1 MKTCISLNMLR
12 ELSASGKTVCLPE
25 NSVLSPS
32 AKDFAREK
40 GLVIYIEGKN
50 DPVVGVSTGTGAPQ
64 PAVQTAEHPAIQN
77 AEQTAAQHAKQAAP
91 AEIINA
97 DILKEIIKKVILD
110 QKKPICENPKAMK
123 IEGDKVVMEPFSEA
137 PAGQKIGM
145 TDVITEREG
154 NLGAGF
160 MTFDHSELPW
170 TLSYDEV
177 DYVVEGEFTIKTGGR
192 LYTMKP
198 GDVFHIPKG
207 TSVVF
212 GSPSFCKVF
221 YVVYPANW
229 LSQNK

>member
-12 ELSASGKTVCLPE
+12 DLSADSKTVCLDE

-32 AKDFAREK
+32 ARDYAREK
-40 GLVIYIEGKN
+40 GLVVYLNGKK
-50 DPVVGVSTGTGAPQ
+50 DPIVGISTGEP
-64 PAVQTAEHPAIQN
+64 PC
-77 AEQTAAQHAKQAAP
+77 P
-91 AEIINA
+91 AEKPAQSSCAEAKAAAGNISIDADTLKAIITKAVLENSKQ
-97 DILKEIIKKVILD
+97 KE
-110 QKKPICENPKAMK
+110 KPICENPKAMK

-160 MTFDHSELPW
+160 MTFENSELPW

-177 DYVVEGEFTIKTGGR
+177 DYVVEGEFTIKTGGK

>member
-12 ELSASGKTVCLPE
+12 ELSSNGKTVCLPE
-25 NSVLSPS
+25 NSILSPS
-32 AKDFAREK
+32 AKDYAREK
-40 GLVIYIEGKN
+40 GLVVFIDGLK
-50 DPVVGVSTGTGAPQ
+50 DPVIGVSTGVNGAPVVEPPSQ
-64 PAVQTAEHPAIQN
+64 CCAGTQTENNISVDGSVLKAIITKAILEHN
-77 AEQTAAQHAKQAAP
+77 
-91 AEIINA
+91 
-97 DILKEIIKKVILD
+97 
-110 QKKPICENPKAMK
+110 KPICENPKAMK
-123 IEGDKVVMEPFSEA
+123 IEGDKVVMEPFTEA
-137 PAGQKIGM
+137 PTGQKIGM

-177 DYVVEGEFTIKTGGR
+177 DYVVEGEFTIKTNGK

>member
-1 MKTCISLNMLR
+1 MKTCISLNTLR
-12 ELSASGKTVCLPE
+12 ELAADNKTVCLDE

-32 AKDFAREK
+32 AKDYAREK
-40 GLVIYIEGKN
+40 GLVIYLNGKN
-50 DPVVGVSTGTGAPQ
+50 EPIVGVSTGEPPCQAEK
-64 PAVQTAEHPAIQN
+64 PAQNCCAE
-77 AEQTAAQHAKQAAP
+77 TKAAP
-91 AEIINA
+91 GNITIDPEA
-97 DILKEIIKKVILD
+97 LKAVIAKVILENKK
-110 QKKPICENPKAMK
+110 QTEKPICENPIAMK
-123 IEGDKVVMEPFSEA
+123 IEGDKVVMEPFPEA
-137 PAGQKIGM
+137 PAGTKVGM

-160 MTFDHSELPW
+160 MTFEKSEMPW

-177 DYVVEGEFTIKTGGR
+177 DYVVEGEFTIKTGGK
-192 LYTMKP
+192 LYTMRP

>member
-1 MKTCISLNMLR
+1 MLR

-64 PAVQTAEHPAIQN
+64 TAAQTAELT
-77 AEQTAAQHAKQAAP
+77 ETQTEERNAKQAVP
-91 AEIINA
+91 AETINA
-97 DILKEIIKKVILD
+97 ELLKEIIKKVILD

-212 GSPSFCKVF
+212 GSPNFCKVF

>member
-1 MKTCISLNMLR
+1 MKTCVSLNMLR
-12 ELSASGKTVCLPE
+12 ELSANSKTVCLSE
-25 NSVLSPS
+25 NSMLSPS
-32 AKDFAREK
+32 AKDYAREK
-40 GLVIYIEGKN
+40 GLVIFIDGKQ
-50 DPVVGVSTGTGAPQ
+50 DPVIGVSTGTNEPSCQ
-64 PAVQTAEHPAIQN
+64 AEKPSQCWGSDAKP
-77 AEQTAAQHAKQAAP
+77 EAARDTGIDAK
-91 AEIINA
+91 
-97 DILKEIIKKVILD
+97 LLTEIIKKAILD
-110 QKKPICENPKAMK
+110 HNKPICENPKAMK
-123 IEGDKVVMEPFSEA
+123 IEGDKVVMEPFTEA

-177 DYVVEGEFTIKTGGR
+177 DYVVEGEFTIKTNGT

-229 LSQNK
+229 LSQALNK

>member
-1 MKTCISLNMLR
+1 MKTCISLNKLR
-12 ELSASGKTVCLPE
+12 ELSTDSKTVCLDE

-32 AKDFAREK
+32 AKDYAREK
-40 GLVIYIEGKN
+40 GLVIFLGGKK
-50 DPVVGVSTGTGAPQ
+50 DPIVGVSTGNEPPCQAEK
-64 PAVQTAEHPAIQN
+64 PAQN
-77 AEQTAAQHAKQAAP
+77 ACCTEVKPTGGNISIDANALKAIITKAILENNKQ
-91 AEIINA
+91 NN
-97 DILKEIIKKVILD
+97 
-110 QKKPICENPKAMK
+110 KPICENPRVMK

-160 MTFDHSELPW
+160 MTFEKSELPW

-177 DYVVEGEFTIKTGGR
+177 DYVVEGEFTIKTGGK

-207 TSVVF
+207 TSLVF

-229 LSQNK
+229 LSQK

>member
-1 MKTCISLNMLR
+1 MKTCVSLNMLR
-12 ELSASGKTVCLPE
+12 ELSSDKKTVCLAE

-32 AKDFAREK
+32 AKDYAREK
-40 GLVIYIEGKN
+40 GLVIFIEGMKE
-50 DPVVGVSTGTGAPQ
+50 PVIGVSTGNNSVLCTEEKPSGSVSAKETGFDA
-64 PAVQTAEHPAIQN
+64 N
-77 AEQTAAQHAKQAAP
+77 M
-91 AEIINA
+91 
-97 DILKEIIKKVILD
+97 LKEVIKKVILEH
-110 QKKPICENPKAMK
+110 KKPICEDPKAMK
-123 IEGDKVVMEPFSEA
+123 IEGDKVAMEPFAEA
-137 PAGQKIGM
+137 PPGQKIGM

-212 GSPSFCKVF
+212 GSPNFCKVF

>member
-1 MKTCISLNMLR
+1 MKICISLNMLR
-12 ELSASGKTVCLPE
+12 ELSANSKTVCLDE

-32 AKDFAREK
+32 AKDYAREK
-40 GLVIYIEGKN
+40 GLVVFLGDRKEPI
-50 DPVVGVSTGTGAPQ
+50 VGVSTGMEAPCQ
-64 PAVQTAEHPAIQN
+64 TEKPVQSCPDTKAASGDGKITVDADALKAVIAKAILENNRQN
-77 AEQTAAQHAKQAAP
+77 
-91 AEIINA
+91 N
-97 DILKEIIKKVILD
+97 
-110 QKKPICENPKAMK
+110 KPICENPKAMK
-123 IEGDKVVMEPFSEA
+123 VEGDKVVMEPFAEA
-137 PAGQKIGM
+137 PPGQKIGM

-160 MTFDHSELPW
+160 MTFENSELPW

-177 DYVVEGEFTIKTGGR
+177 DYVVEGEFTIKTGGK

>member
-12 ELSASGKTVCLPE
+12 ELSASGKTVCLPD

-64 PAVQTAEHPAIQN
+64 AAVQTAE
-77 AEQTAAQHAKQAAP
+77 QTTAQITTQSITQTAKQAVP
-91 AEIINA
+91 AETINA
-97 DILKEIIKKVILD
+97 DMLKEIIKKVILD

-123 IEGDKVVMEPFSEA
+123 IEGDKVVM
-137 PAGQKIGM
+137 
-145 TDVITEREG
+145 ITEREG

>member
-1 MKTCISLNMLR
+1 MKTCVSLNMLR
-12 ELSASGKTVCLPE
+12 DLAGNSKSVCLSE

-32 AKDFAREK
+32 AKDYAREK
-40 GLVIYIEGKN
+40 GMVVFLDGQNE
-50 DPVVGVSTGTGAPQ
+50 PLVGVSTGANAPCC
-64 PAVQTAEHPAIQN
+64 EEKKAIQSVCADSKSDGNNFSIDAN
-77 AEQTAAQHAKQAAP
+77 ALKT
-91 AEIINA
+91 IITKA
-97 DILKEIIKKVILD
+97 ILENN
-110 QKKPICENPKAMK
+110 KPICENPKAMK
-123 IEGDKVVMEPFSEA
+123 IEGDKVVMEPFTEA

-160 MTFDHSELPW
+160 MTFENSELPW

-177 DYVVEGEFTIKTGGR
+177 DYVVEGEFTIKTGGK

-207 TSVVF
+207 TSLVF

>member
-12 ELSASGKTVCLPE
+12 ELSSNGKTVCLPE
-25 NSVLSPS
+25 NSILSPS

-40 GLVIYIEGKN
+40 GLVVFIDGLK
-50 DPVVGVSTGTGAPQ
+50 DPVIGVSTGVNGAPVVETPSQ
-64 PAVQTAEHPAIQN
+64 CCAGTQTENNISVDGSVLKAIITKAILEHN
-77 AEQTAAQHAKQAAP
+77 
-91 AEIINA
+91 
-97 DILKEIIKKVILD
+97 
-110 QKKPICENPKAMK
+110 KPICENPKAMK
-123 IEGDKVVMEPFSEA
+123 IEGDKVVMEPFTEA

-177 DYVVEGEFTIKTGGR
+177 DYVVEGEFTIKTNGK

>member
-1 MKTCISLNMLR
+1 MKTCVSLNILR
-12 ELSASGKTVCLPE
+12 ELSANSKTVCLDE

-32 AKDFAREK
+32 AKDYAREK
-40 GLVIYIEGKN
+40 GLVIFLNGKK
-50 DPVVGVSTGTGAPQ
+50 DPIIGVSTGAE
-64 PAVQTAEHPAIQN
+64 PACEAEKPAQSCCEGSKADSSNFSIDGD
-77 AEQTAAQHAKQAAP
+77 ALKT
-91 AEIINA
+91 IITKAIREHN
-97 DILKEIIKKVILD
+97 
-110 QKKPICENPKAMK
+110 KPICENAKAMK
-123 IEGDKVVMEPFSEA
+123 IEGDKVVMEPFAEA
-137 PAGQKIGM
+137 PSGQKIGM
-145 TDVITEREG
+145 TDVITERES

-160 MTFDHSELPW
+160 MTFENSELPW

-177 DYVVEGEFTIKTGGR
+177 DYVVEGEFTIKTNGR

-198 GDVFHIPKG
+198 GDVFNIPKG

>member
-1 MKTCISLNMLR
+1 MLR
-12 ELSASGKTVCLPE
+12 ELSADGKTVCLDE
-25 NSVLSPS
+25 NSILSPS
-32 AKDFAREK
+32 AKDYAREK
-40 GLVIYIEGKN
+40 GLVIYLGGKKE
-50 DPVVGVSTGTGAPQ
+50 PIIGVSTGAEPPCQAEKPAQSCCTESKSADAGKISIGAD
-64 PAVQTAEHPAIQN
+64 ALKAI
-77 AEQTAAQHAKQAAP
+77 
-91 AEIINA
+91 
-97 DILKEIIKKVILD
+97 IIKAILENNK
-110 QKKPICENPKAMK
+110 QNNRPICENPKVIK
-123 IEGDKVVMEPFSEA
+123 VEGDKVVMEPFAEA

-145 TDVITEREG
+145 TDVVTEREG

-160 MTFDHSELPW
+160 MTFENSELPW

-177 DYVVEGEFTIKTGGR
+177 DYVVEGEFTVKTGGR

-212 GSPSFCKVF
+212 GSTSFCKVF

>member
-1 MKTCISLNMLR
+1 MKTCISLNILR
-12 ELSASGKTVCLPE
+12 ELSASSKTVCLDE

-32 AKDFAREK
+32 AKDYAREK
-40 GLVIYIEGKN
+40 GLVIYLGGMK
-50 DPVVGVSTGTGAPQ
+50 DPIIGVSTGEPPCQAEK
-64 PAVQTAEHPAIQN
+64 PALSSTDTKSADDNNVSIDGNALKAIITKAILEHN
-77 AEQTAAQHAKQAAP
+77 
-91 AEIINA
+91 
-97 DILKEIIKKVILD
+97 
-110 QKKPICENPKAMK
+110 KPICENPRAMK
-123 IEGDKVVMEPFSEA
+123 IEGETVVMEPFTEA

-160 MTFDHSELPW
+160 MTFEKSELPW
-170 TLSYDEV
+170 TLTYDEV
-177 DYVVEGEFTIKTGGR
+177 DYVVEGEFTIKTGGK

>member
-12 ELSASGKTVCLPE
+12 DLSADSKTVCLDE

-32 AKDFAREK
+32 ARDYAREK
-40 GLVIYIEGKN
+40 GLVVYLNGKK
-50 DPVVGVSTGTGAPQ
+50 DPIVGISTGEQ
-64 PAVQTAEHPAIQN
+64 PCQAEKPAQSACCETKAAAGSISIDPDMLKTIITKAVLEN
-77 AEQTAAQHAKQAAP
+77 S
-91 AEIINA
+91 
-97 DILKEIIKKVILD
+97 KKD
-110 QKKPICENPKAMK
+110 KPICENPRVMK
-123 IEGDKVVMEPFSEA
+123 VEGDKVVMEPFAEA

-160 MTFDHSELPW
+160 MTFENSKLPW
-170 TLSYDEV
+170 TLTYDEM
-177 DYVVEGEFTIKTGGR
+177 DYIIEGEFTVETGGK

-198 GDVFHIPKG
+198 GDVFYIPKN

-229 LSQNK
+229 FSQNK

>member
-12 ELSASGKTVCLPE
+12 DLSADSKTVCLDE
-25 NSVLSPS
+25 NSILSPS
-32 AKDFAREK
+32 AKDYAREK
-40 GLVIYIEGKN
+40 GLVVYLGGRK
-50 DPVVGVSTGTGAPQ
+50 DPIIGISTG
-64 PAVQTAEHPAIQN
+64 AEPPCQ
-77 AEQTAAQHAKQAAP
+77 AEKP
-91 AEIINA
+91 VRSCCAEIKSDDGNISIDA
-97 DILKEIIKKVILD
+97 DTLKAIITKAIREHN
-110 QKKPICENPKAMK
+110 KPICENPKAMK
-123 IEGDKVVMEPFSEA
+123 VEGDKVVMEPFAEA

-160 MTFDHSELPW
+160 MTFENSELPW

-177 DYVVEGEFTIKTGGR
+177 DYVVEGEFTIKTGGK
-192 LYTMKP
+192 LYAMKP

-229 LSQNK
+229 LSQK

>member
-1 MKTCISLNMLR
+1 MKTCVSLNILR
-12 ELSASGKTVCLPE
+12 ELSANSKTVCLDD

-32 AKDFAREK
+32 AKDYAREK
-40 GLVIYIEGKN
+40 GLVVYLRGNK
-50 DPVVGVSTGTGAPQ
+50 DPIIGVSTGAE
-64 PAVQTAEHPAIQN
+64 PACEAEKPAQSCS
-77 AEQTAAQHAKQAAP
+77 TDTKAASSDNISIDENMLKA
-91 AEIINA
+91 IITKA
-97 DILKEIIKKVILD
+97 ILENN
-110 QKKPICENPKAMK
+110 KPICESPKAMK
-123 IEGDKVVMEPFSEA
+123 IEGDKVVMEPFTEA

-160 MTFDHSELPW
+160 MTFENSELPW

-177 DYVVEGEFTIKTGGR
+177 DYVVEGEFTIKTGGK

-207 TSVVF
+207 TSLVF

>member
-1 MKTCISLNMLR
+1 MKTCISLNKLR
-12 ELSASGKTVCLPE
+12 ELSANGNTIYLDAESI
-25 NSVLSPS
+25 LSPS
-32 AKDFAREK
+32 AKDYAREK
-40 GLVIYIEGKN
+40 GLVIFLKDKEEPI
-50 DPVVGVSTGTGAPQ
+50 VGVSTGSSEQKCGITECRETGNGIP
-64 PAVQTAEHPAIQN
+64 VCEAEKNTEKSAAGIPN
-77 AEQTAAQHAKQAAP
+77 AEMLKN
-91 AEIINA
+91 IIT
-97 DILKEIIKKVILD
+97 KVILE
-110 QKKPICENPKAMK
+110 QKKPICPNPIAMK
-123 IEGDKVVMEPFSEA
+123 IEGDKVIMEPFTEA
-137 PAGQKIGM
+137 PPGQKIGM

-160 MTFDHSELPW
+160 MTFEKSELPW

-177 DYVVEGEFTIKTGGR
+177 DYVVEGEFTIKTGGK

>member
-12 ELSASGKTVCLPE
+12 ELSVNSKTVCLSE

-32 AKDFAREK
+32 AKDYAREK
-40 GLVIYIEGKN
+40 GLVVYLDGISE
-50 DPVVGVSTGTGAPQ
+50 PVVGTSVGC
-64 PAVQTAEHPAIQN
+64 
-77 AEQTAAQHAKQAAP
+77 P
-91 AEIINA
+91 AEKPVPPAASTETKAESGSISIDSDTLKAIITKT
-97 DILKEIIKKVILD
+97 ILEHN
-110 QKKPICENPKAMK
+110 KPICENPKAMK
-123 IEGDKVVMEPFSEA
+123 IEGDKVVMEPFTEA

-160 MTFDHSELPW
+160 MTFEHSELPW

-177 DYVVEGEFTIKTGGR
+177 DYVVEGEFTIKTGGK

-229 LSQNK
+229 LSQALNK

>member
-1 MKTCISLNMLR
+1 MKTCVSLNMLR
-12 ELSASGKTVCLPE
+12 ELSGNSKTVCLPE

-40 GLVIYIEGKN
+40 GLVVFIDGMK
-50 DPVVGVSTGTGAPQ
+50 DPVIGVSTGVNEPICVTEKP
-64 PAVQTAEHPAIQN
+64 VQCCSESKVDGNLSVDSNALKAIITKAILEHN
-77 AEQTAAQHAKQAAP
+77 
-91 AEIINA
+91 
-97 DILKEIIKKVILD
+97 
-110 QKKPICENPKAMK
+110 KPICENPKAMK
-123 IEGDKVVMEPFSEA
+123 IEGDKVVMEPFTEA

-160 MTFDHSELPW
+160 MTFENSELPW
-170 TLSYDEV
+170 TLTYDEV
-177 DYVVEGEFTIKTGGR
+177 DYVVEGEFTIKTNGR

-207 TSVVF
+207 TSLVF

>member
-1 MKTCISLNMLR
+1 MKTCISLNMLK
-12 ELSASGKTVCLPE
+12 ELSANNKTVYLAG

-32 AKDFAREK
+32 ARDYAREK
-40 GLVIYIEGKN
+40 GLVIFLEGIKE
-50 DPVVGVSTGTGAPQ
+50 PVFGVSTGIDRSLNQSERTGCQAENEELNQ
-64 PAVQTAEHPAIQN
+64 CWAETQTGLGV
-77 AEQTAAQHAKQAAP
+77 
-91 AEIINA
+91 
-97 DILKEIIKKVILD
+97 DMVSLKEMITKAILEYD
-110 QKKPICENPKAMK
+110 KPICKSPKAMK
-123 IEGDKVVMEPFSEA
+123 IEGDKVVMEPFAEA

-160 MTFDHSELPW
+160 MTFDQSELPW
-170 TLSYDEV
+170 TLSYDEM
-177 DYVVEGEFTIKTGGR
+177 DYVVEGEFTIKTNGR

-207 TSVVF
+207 TNVVF

-229 LSQNK
+229 MSQVMNQ

>member
-64 PAVQTAEHPAIQN
+64 TAAQTAELT
-77 AEQTAAQHAKQAAP
+77 ETQTEERNAKQAVP
-91 AEIINA
+91 AETINA
-97 DILKEIIKKVILD
+97 ELLKEIIKKVILD

-212 GSPSFCKVF
+212 GSPNFCKVF

>member
-1 MKTCISLNMLR
+1 MLR
-12 ELSASGKTVCLPE
+12 DLSADSKTVCLDE

-32 AKDFAREK
+32 ARDYAREK
-40 GLVIYIEGKN
+40 GLVVYLKGKK
-50 DPVVGVSTGTGAPQ
+50 DPIVGISTGEPPCQAEK
-64 PAVQTAEHPAIQN
+64 PAQDCSKETKVSGSNLSIDTDTLKAIITKAVLENNKQN
-77 AEQTAAQHAKQAAP
+77 
-91 AEIINA
+91 N
-97 DILKEIIKKVILD
+97 
-110 QKKPICENPKAMK
+110 KPICENPKAMK

-160 MTFDHSELPW
+160 MTFENSELPW

-177 DYVVEGEFTIKTGGR
+177 DYVVEGEFTIKTGGK

>member
-1 MKTCISLNMLR
+1 MLR
-12 ELSASGKTVCLPE
+12 DLSADSKTVCLDE

-32 AKDFAREK
+32 AKDYAREK
-40 GLVIYIEGKN
+40 GLTIYLNGKSE
-50 DPVVGVSTGTGAPQ
+50 PIVGVSTGETPCMTDK
-64 PAVQTAEHPAIQN
+64 PAQRCCAETKPAAAGNISIDADTLKAIITKAVLENKKQTE
-77 AEQTAAQHAKQAAP
+77 
-91 AEIINA
+91 
-97 DILKEIIKKVILD
+97 
-110 QKKPICENPKAMK
+110 KPICENPKAMK

-160 MTFDHSELPW
+160 MTFEKSELPW

-177 DYVVEGEFTIKTGGR
+177 DYVVEGEFTIKTGGK

-207 TSVVF
+207 TSLVF

>member
-40 GLVIYIEGKN
+40 GLIIYIEGKN

-64 PAVQTAEHPAIQN
+64 A
-77 AEQTAAQHAKQAAP
+77 AEQTAAQTVTQTAAQTAKQTDP
-91 AEIINA
+91 AGTINA
-97 DILKEIIKKVILD
+97 DLLKEIIKKVILD